1 MKKLLALL
9 VLVALGLTVVSCG
22 GGAAETAE
30 DAVIAAL
37 EAMEAGDK
45 DAYMALAYS
54 GDALG
59 GVDMEGYEGVWA
71 ELENFDIVIEKWD
84 DPVVVKT
91 VPDEELEGDIL
102 EGMLMEIDTVI
113 SFDGVS
119 ESEDLEFGVV
129 KTAEGWFIMSIDG

>member
-1 MKKLLALL
+1 MKRLLALL
-9 VLVALGLTVVSCG
+9 VLAVLGLTVVSC

-30 DAVIAAL
+30 DAVFAAL

-91 VPDEELEGDIL
+91 VPAEELEGDIL
-102 EGMLMEIDTVI
+102 EGVLMEIDTII
-113 SFDGVS
+113 SFDGVP
-119 ESEDLEFGVV
+119 ENEDLEFGAV
-129 KTAEGWFIMSIDG
+129 KTAEGWYIFEIDA

>member
-9 VLVALGLTVVSCG
+9 VLFALGLTIVGCG

-30 DAVIAAL
+30 DAVFAVL
-37 EAMEAGDK
+37 EAMDAGDK

-59 GVDMEGYEGVWA
+59 GVDMEGYENIWA
-71 ELENFDIVIEKWD
+71 ELENFDIVIESWD
-84 DPVVVKT
+84 EPVVVET
-91 VPDEELEGDIL
+91 LPAEEAEGDIL
-102 EGMLMEIDTVI
+102 DGVLMEIDTVI
-113 SFDGVS
+113 SFDGVP
-119 ESEDLEFGVV
+119 ENEYLEFGVV

>member
-1 MKKLLALL
+1 MKRLLALL
-9 VLVALGLTVVSCG
+9 VLVALVFTVVSCG

-30 DAVIAAL
+30 DVIVAAL

-59 GVDMEGYEGVWA
+59 GVDMEGYEGIWA

-84 DPVVVKT
+84 EPVVVKT
-91 VPDEELEGDIL
+91 VPAEELEGDIL
-102 EGMLMEIDTVI
+102 EGVLMEIDTII
-113 SFDGVS
+113 SFDGVP
-119 ESEDLEFGVV
+119 ENEDLEFGAV
-129 KTAEGWFIMSIDG
+129 KTSEGWFIMSING

>member
-9 VLVALGLTVVSCG
+9 VLAALGFTVVSCG
-22 GGAAETAE
+22 GGAAETAK

-45 DAYMALAYS
+45 DAYMSLAYS

-91 VPDEELEGDIL
+91 VPAEELEGDIL
-102 EGMLMEIDTVI
+102 GGVLMEIDTII
-113 SFDGVS
+113 SFDGVP
-119 ESEDLEFGVV
+119 ENEDLEFGVV
-129 KTAEGWFIMSIDG
+129 KTAEGWFIFEIDA